1 MKLTAAILLS
11 LSFAAGSV
19 FAKQPYYQC
28 VGKLKG
34 KEVKFAGYYRDA
46 ATAEKQF
53 SSQRKGTTD
62 ITCTE
67 KK

>member
-1 MKLTAAILLS
+1 MKLTLAILLS

-28 VGKLKG
+28 KGQLKG

-53 SSQRKGTTD
+53 ASQRKGTTD